1 VFHRIL
7 VAIDGSEH
15 ARRALSEAIDL
26 AALGNAKLTIV
37 SVYQRPSTL
46 LVGGPVVPPIDMGAL
61 EEAMRGEHE
70 QLLERAL
77 EQVPQDV
84 SVVKVLAEGPAA
96 PAILAQARK
105 DDSDLIVIGSRGRGE
120 MASMLL
126 GSVSH
131 QVLQQSGVPV
141 LVVHVAGDEQVA
153 EAVQS
158 VQ

>member
-1 VFHRIL
+1 MFHRIL

-15 ARRALSEAIDL
+15 ARRALHEAIDL

-46 LVGGPVVPPIDMGAL
+46 LIGGPVVPSIDMGAL
-61 EEAMRGEHE
+61 EEAMRREHE
-70 QLLERAL
+70 QLLDGAV
-77 EQVPQDV
+77 EQAPQDV
-84 SVVKVLAEGPAA
+84 SVVKVLAEGPAG

-141 LVVHVAGDEQVA
+141 LVVHVEADAQIARAGA
-153 EAVQS
+153 
-158 VQ
+158 